1 MQMMR
6 SFITVVQENY
16 PNRLGVLFVIRL
28 PPVVRVIAQTFLQ
41 IAISHGIRGDED
53 DIASKSA
60 PPASIDGARYG
71 FEPPVLQSSHQVD
84 SSQWWSDSSRRWS
97 DPADRLMAKR
107 TTPCPGVLPALHRDC

>member
-60 PPASIDGARYG
+60 PPASIDGAR
-71 FEPPVLQSSHQVD
+71 SSHQVD